1 MLNAEWRKATS
12 FRIPHSS
19 FCILVFPFPEYCHDF
34 HDKACQDQDGGQGDA
49 FEAEHF
55 LVEHIGV
62 SRPASN
68 HQDEAHGD
76 EDEADENEDVVHFA
90 ERQHFLVVILYCCFL
105 CWFFCHMMK
114 I

>member
-55 LVEHIGV
+55 SSLP
-62 SRPASN
+62 SDN
-68 HQDEAHGD
+68 
-76 EDEADENEDVVHFA
+76 DVIKHPDSDQIRRGA
-90 ERQHFLVVILYCCFL
+90 CIRL
-105 CWFFCHMMK
+105 
-114 I
+114 